1 MFEFSNE
8 CLLHLSTLYL
18 KLIKQMKRKM
28 ERTQDIEWHLKLI
41 ACCELGSSNAAVI
54 LTGAWLEKSRI
65 TPLILFTCFKTSQT
79 NKILTNFYWFS
90 VADIHLH
97 FFHISN
103 LSKIDIESFNFDYI
117 EHHLLKFYSNHT
129 SKLNVQW
136 CYLDKM

>member
-18 KLIKQMKRKM
+18 KLIKQMRRKM

-65 TPLILFTCFKTSQT
+65 TPLILFTCFKTSQR

-90 VADIHLH
+90 VAYMYFH
-97 FFHISN
+97 FFIFQIIKLYLES
-103 LSKIDIESFNFDYI
+103 LYQIQWRTFAEDIYKSYQQI
-117 EHHLLKFYSNHT
+117 KCSMVLP
-129 SKLNVQW
+129 W
-136 CYLDKM
+136 